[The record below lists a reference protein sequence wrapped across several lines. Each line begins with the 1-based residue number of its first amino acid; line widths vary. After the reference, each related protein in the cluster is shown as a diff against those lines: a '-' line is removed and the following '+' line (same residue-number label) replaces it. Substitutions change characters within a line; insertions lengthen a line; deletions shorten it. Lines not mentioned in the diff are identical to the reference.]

1 MLPGNISTG
10 SLKAVGAMLRLC
22 RKRLLSL
29 AGKNAYLVKF
39 TFGLAII
46 GKAAFYLWVMYAAAG
61 AIWGGSKGGGNDV
74 DCEDFAKRQ
83 FE

>member
-1 MLPGNISTG
+1 MLSGDISTG
-10 SLKAVGAMLRLC
+10 SVTAVGAMLRLC

-46 GKAAFYLWVMYAAAG
+46 GKAAFYLWVIYATAG
-61 AIWGGSKGGGNDV
+61 AIWGGGKGGGNDV
-74 DCEDFAKRQ
+74 DCEYFAKRQ

>member
-1 MLPGNISTG
+1 MLSGDIGTD
-10 SLKAVGAMLRLC
+10 SLSAVGACLKLC

-29 AGKNAYLVKF
+29 AGKNVYLVKF
-39 TFGLAII
+39 TFGLAIV

-61 AIWGGSKGGGNDV
+61 AIWGGGKGGGNDV